1 VEFRNLEELKQTFIT
16 GKFMFPNDI
25 YVSGVKYTSNA
36 SSSYDIKDLLRKNYK
51 MIWTYSTSNKEGARE
66 QELDAVIAFL
76 WGFTPNKTV
85 MVPYDVRL
93 TTKARANAPIT
104 ETSPDGEQVSIAKE
118 KIVGDVV
125 DVIITNLPGTKPMR
139 GKIDTGADVSSLHI
153 ESFEIKNN
161 QVSFHTPELSDNKIT
176 TPVIEKQAVRLSNGE
191 VEYRPV
197 IELNIKINNVYL
209 TNCMFNL
216 NDRGAMKYPML
227 IGQNV
232 LEAGGFMVDPSINDP
247 TLPET
252 FDFSDLQEEY
262 KDDVVVDHGQN
273 TIQEIIKLVN
283 T

>member
-16 GKFMFPNDI
+16 GKFMFPNVI

-36 SSSYDIKDLLRKNYK
+36 STSYDIKDLLRKNYK
-51 MIWTYSTSNKEGARE
+51 MIWTYTTPNKEGARE
-66 QELDAVIAFL
+66 NDLNAVIAFL
-76 WGFTPNKTV
+76 WGFTPNKKV

-93 TTKARANAPIT
+93 TTKARSNAPIT

-125 DVIITNLPGTKPMR
+125 DVIITNLPGTRPMR

-161 QVSFHTPELSDNKIT
+161 HVSFHTPELSDNKIT
-176 TPVIEKQAVRLSNGE
+176 TPVIEKQAVRLSNGD

-197 IELNIKINNVYL
+197 IELNIKINNIYL
-209 TNCMFNL
+209 TKCMFNL

-247 TLPET
+247 SLSES

-262 KDDVVVDHGQN
+262 KDDVVIDHGQY

-283 T
+283 N